1 MAREFPLRRAILWIR
16 RVLEINVK
24 TDVPESITNTV
35 TPTLDLF
42 GWELLKGLERE
53 VVAAAGAVSAIA
65 LPIVPAGEAH
75 FYMFADI
82 SHNDAANP
90 HEINIQYRATGSQDV
105 SITPTQDLAAGF
117 LQSFTRPT
125 LVLAGDRLL
134 GVAQT
139 AIPGGS
145 TFTMRGKF
153 LRMQIGEYVPGS
165 PYG

>member
-24 TDVPESITNTV
+24 TDVPESVTNTV
-35 TPTLDLF
+35 TPSLDLF
-42 GWELLKGLERE
+42 GWDLLRSFERN
-53 VVAAAGAVSAIA
+53 VVQAAGPTLAIA
-65 LPIVPAGEAH
+65 LPLVPAGEAH
-75 FYMFADI
+75 WYMFCDI

-90 HEINIQYRATGSQDV
+90 HDINIQYRATGSQDV
-105 SITPTQDLAAGF
+105 SITSGESLASEVIQA
-117 LQSFTRPT
+117 FTRPT

-134 GVAQT
+134 GVSQDN
-139 AIPGGS
+139 IPAGS